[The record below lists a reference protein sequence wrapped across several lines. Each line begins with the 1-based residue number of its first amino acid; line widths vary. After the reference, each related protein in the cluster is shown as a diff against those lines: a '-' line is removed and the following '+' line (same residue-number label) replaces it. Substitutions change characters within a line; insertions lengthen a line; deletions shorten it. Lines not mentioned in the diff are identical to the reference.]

1 MIEEQSLQIKRLI
14 EDLNLASKL
23 EYEMQPLRLSSF
35 SPAGLLREIV
45 SGFYNQGLPE
55 CYAFDLYIDPGVEKM
70 TIEGDRQLLLRAFR
84 NLLHNSIRH
93 NPQGCTVTVT
103 AYPDAERICFQVSD
117 DGCGIPKEELPH
129 IFERFYHGK
138 NAAADSVGIG
148 LALSKTIFG
157 REHGEIEVQSREG
170 VGTEFCIKFYKT
182 IV

>member
-1 MIEEQSLQIKRLI
+1 MNGELRKMQIVECGVKDYVFTGEKNWREECVGTILKNCLEHM
-14 EDLNLASKL
+14 EDGGVLTLST
-23 EYEMQPLRLSSF
+23 EQTTIYDVLR
-35 SPAGLLREIV
+35 I
-45 SGFYNQGLPE
+45 
-55 CYAFDLYIDPGVEKM
+55 
-70 TIEGDRQLLLRAFR
+70 T
-84 NLLHNSIRH
+84 
-93 NPQGCTVTVT
+93 
-103 AYPDAERICFQVSD
+103 D
-117 DGCGIPKEELPH
+117 DGCGIPKDELPH